1 MGSEGS
7 ILSMIIRYR
16 NNMNLLRT
24 TRFGKSGNRFR
35 RAKKEYYRAASGKLN
50 FKKATPEQL
59 HAIRQKIKKQ
69 KRNNALVFISLLV
82 VILPLIA
89 FGIYKMVSNANTY
102 NLRAFERHAVLQ
114 KTNSE
119 KLSAYISTG
128 DSLFKLNDWAA
139 AYYFYSQAQK
149 IMPNSY
155 DIEYRLALAKTSQCA
170 HKRMGCVEAG
180 ERLEKLIEI
189 FPDSADLYRLRITK
203 SYTQGDTASADRDF
217 KILDDLSK

>member
-1 MGSEGS
+1 
-7 ILSMIIRYR
+7 LSMIIRYR

-128 DSLFKLNDWAA
+128 DYLFKLNDWAA